1 MGGQHTVRNSI
12 QSYLESMYHHTPFH
26 FDLSYDVSELTA
38 KQKRKL
44 RKLIKTEERS
54 GARIVK
60 KLSKNRSTKNKK
72 KETPFLEKIDGNHRE
87 VAMKYNDTSLAVKPI
102 DPSIEEFF
110 YK

>member
-12 QSYLESMYHHTPFH
+12 QSYLESMYYHTPFH

-44 RKLIKTEERS
+44 QKLIKTEEKS
-54 GARIVK
+54 GARIAK
-60 KLSKNRSTKNKK
+60 KLSRNTSTKQKK
-72 KETPFLEKIDGNHRE
+72 GTSFLEKVDGNHKK
-87 VAMKYNDTSLAVKPI
+87 VAMKFNDTSLAVKPE